1 MRIGVI
7 GASVTIAL
15 GFLLAE
21 LGLASHWGFLLI
33 LPLTSSTYWLLAGV
47 TGTCFW
53 TGMKGGRQEDYGFE
67 PVLDLGQSRSLR
79 RRGWML
85 VAVSLTLACV
95 SAGAFVVSV

>member
-7 GASVTIAL
+7 GASVTILL

-21 LGLASHWGFLLI
+21 LGLAAHWGFLLI
-33 LPLTSSTYWLLAGV
+33 LPLTSSTYWLLAGL

-53 TGMKGGRQEDYGFE
+53 TGIQGGRRADYGFE
-67 PVLDLGQSRSLR
+67 PVVDATQSRNLR

-85 VAVSLTLACV
+85 LGASLLVACV
-95 SAGAFVVSV
+95 SASAFVLSV